1 MTNYADD
8 CSPYEFSYTTEEVI
22 IKLEN
27 DANLLIEWH
36 KNNYLKPNPKKWHLL
51 LSERGNE
58 LSVKIGQQLILNSE
72 DEKVLGVFFDNSFN
86 FNCHINKLCKKASQK
101 LHALGRVS
109 NFMSCNQ
116 RKIIMNAFISSQFN
130 YCPLLWMCHSRS
142 LNTQINKIH
151 HRALSII
158 YRDNTS
164 SFETLLEKS
173 GSVGIHHRNIQSL
186 AIEIFKSLNNL
197 SPSIMPEVFKLKG
210 TKYEL
215 RTGIN
220 LQYNN
225 HCTTSYRIDSVSYL
239 APKIWSQIP
248 TEIKNCKTLNKFKNL
263 IKTWMPRSCPCRLCK
278 VYVSNEGFI

>member
-1 MTNYADD
+1 MA
-8 CSPYEFSYTTEEVI
+8 SSFKRKRE
-22 IKLEN
+22 
-27 DANLLIEWH
+27 
-36 KNNYLKPNPKKWHLL
+36 
-51 LSERGNE
+51 
-58 LSVKIGQQLILNSE
+58 LILNSE
-72 DEKVLGVFFDNSFN
+72 DEKVLGVFFDNRLN
-86 FNCHINKLCKKASQK
+86 FKCHINKLCKKASQK

-130 YCPLLWMCHSRS
+130 YCPPLWMFHSRS
-142 LNTQINKIH
+142 FNTQINKIH

-173 GSVGIHHRNIQSL
+173 GSVSIHHRNIQSF
-186 AIEIFKSLNNL
+186 ATEIFKSLNNVC
-197 SPSIMPEVFKLKG
+197 PSIMSEVFKLKE

-220 LQYNN
+220 LQSNN
-225 HCTTSYRIDSVSYL
+225 PRTTSYGIDSVSHL

-248 TEIKNCKTLNKFKNL
+248 TEIKN
-263 IKTWMPRSCPCRLCK
+263 W
-278 VYVSNEGFI
+278 